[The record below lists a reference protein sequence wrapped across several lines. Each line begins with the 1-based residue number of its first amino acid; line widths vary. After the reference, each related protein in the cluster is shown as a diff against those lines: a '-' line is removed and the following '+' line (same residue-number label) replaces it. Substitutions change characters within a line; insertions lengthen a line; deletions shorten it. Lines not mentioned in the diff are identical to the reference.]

1 MSLLSPA
8 RRVAWRRGG
17 RFHVRR
23 RPTVLT
29 VAEHHPL
36 SAAHEVLTGVG
47 ATRWQA
53 RAPSNAPSLSAS
65 HSLPGF
71 TRLRMLTKGGSP
83 VSFVEYQDTNHAAVA
98 MAMLQGFV
106 LSPERGGVRIEYAKT
121 KMADSG
127 KRSSKRFRHW
137 SCRAAK
143 SSVSVCSSVSQK
155 CSHRH

>member
-1 MSLLSPA
+1 MA
-8 RRVAWRRGG
+8 G
-17 RFHVRR
+17 
-23 RPTVLT
+23 T
-29 VAEHHPL
+29 
-36 SAAHEVLTGVG
+36 
-47 ATRWQA
+47 

-121 KMADSG
+121 KMADNSG
-127 KRSSKRFRHW
+127 KRPAKRFSDHR
-137 SCRAAK
+137 SCRAVGAATK
-143 SSVSVCSSVSQK
+143 SY
-155 CSHRH
+155 